1 MIKFAKIIQV
11 MEGIMK
17 KKLLAAAI
25 VLGLSLNSAFATQV
39 AFIDV
44 QKVVDS
50 SAQVQ
55 ALKKDREAQMK
66 DIVSFIEKARKEVAA
81 ESDTDKKKAL
91 DEKYTK
97 QLNAKREKM
106 DKDYASK
113 LKVIEESISTVVN
126 HQAKLKGYDMVVS
139 KGVVLYGTTD
149 ITEDVI
155 KAVKAQDAAKKT
167 PAKKK

>member
-1 MIKFAKIIQV
+1 
-11 MEGIMK
+11 MK

-66 DIVSFIEKARKEVAA
+66 DIVAFIEKARKEVAA
-81 ESDTDKKKAL
+81 ESNNEKKKAL

-97 QLNAKREKM
+97 QLNEKREKM
-106 DKDYASK
+106 DKDYAAK
-113 LKVIEESISTVVN
+113 LKVIEESISTIVN
-126 HQAKLKGYDMVVS
+126 NQAKLKGYDMVVS

-149 ITEDVI
+149 LTEDVI
-155 KAVKAQDAAKKT
+155 TAVKAKDTATKKT
-167 PAKKK
+167 TKKK

>member
-1 MIKFAKIIQV
+1 
-11 MEGIMK
+11 MK

-81 ESDTDKKKAL
+81 ESNTDKKKAL

-155 KAVKAQDAAKKT
+155 KAVKAQDAAKKA

>member
-1 MIKFAKIIQV
+1 
-11 MEGIMK
+11 MK
-17 KKLLAAAI
+17 KKLVAAAI
-25 VLGLSLNSAFATQV
+25 VLGLSFNTAFATQV
-39 AFIDV
+39 AFVDV

-55 ALKKDREAQMK
+55 ALKKDRDAQVK

-81 ESDTDKKKAL
+81 VSDTEKKKAL

-106 DKDYASK
+106 DKEYAEK
-113 LKVIEESISTVVN
+113 LKVIEESISSVVN
-126 HQAKLKGYDMVVS
+126 SQAKLKGYDMVVS

-155 KAVKAQDAAKKT
+155 KAVKAQDAAAKKT
-167 PAKKK
+167 TKKK

>member
-1 MIKFAKIIQV
+1 
-11 MEGIMK
+11 MK
-17 KKLLAAAI
+17 KKLMAAAI
-25 VLGLSLNSAFATQV
+25 VLGLTFNASFATQV
-39 AFIDV
+39 AFVDV

-66 DIVSFIEKARKEVAA
+66 DIVSFIEKARKEVASV
-81 ESDTDKKKAL
+81 SDTEKKKAL

-106 DKDYASK
+106 DKDYATK
-113 LKVIEESISTVVN
+113 LKTIEESISTVVN

-155 KAVKAQDAAKKT
+155 SAVKAQDAA
-167 PAKKK
+167 AKKANKKK

>member
-1 MIKFAKIIQV
+1 
-11 MEGIMK
+11 MK